1 MTQMQSDDLDFDF
14 TEDEMYRALRLVASE
29 AEAREQAAAF
39 AAAYAPG
46 MNWGTSEHALLLLS
60 LGSES
65 ARTRVERIRRAMQE
79 SRRDTWLQ
87 QQHAERVGEADALAR
102 WADVLAAEDEDWTR
116 RLSELRRQLQ
126 EEGKLGGGSERD

>member
-1 MTQMQSDDLDFDF
+1 MQSDDLDFDF
-14 TEDEMYRALRLVASE
+14 TEDEMYCALRLVVSD

-39 AAAYAPG
+39 AAAHAPG
-46 MNWGTSEHALLLLS
+46 MDWATSESTLFLLS

-65 ARTRVERIRRAMQE
+65 GRTRVDRIRRAIQE

-87 QQHAERVGEADALAR
+87 QQHAARVGEAEALAR
-102 WADVLAAEDEDWTR
+102 WADVLAREDADWTR

-126 EEGKLGGGSERD
+126 EEGKLGGPERD

>member
-1 MTQMQSDDLDFDF
+1 MQSDDLDFDF

-29 AEAREQAAAF
+29 AEAREQAVAF
-39 AAAYAPG
+39 AAANAPG
-46 MNWGTSEHALLLLS
+46 MDWATSEHALLLLS

-65 ARTRVERIRRAMQE
+65 ASTRVQRIRRAMQE

-87 QQHAERVGEADALAR
+87 KQYQERVGQADALAR
-102 WADVLAAEDEDWTR
+102 WADVLAGEDEDWNR

-126 EEGKLGGGSERD
+126 EEGKLGGGPEH

>member
-1 MTQMQSDDLDFDF
+1 MQSDDLDFDF

-39 AAAYAPG
+39 AAADVPG
-46 MNWGTSEHALLLLS
+46 MNWATSEHLLLLLS

-65 ARTRVERIRRAMQE
+65 ARTRVNRIRVALQD
-79 SRRDTWLQ
+79 SRRETWLRE
-87 QQHAERVGEADALAR
+87 QHAERVGEADAVAR

-116 RLSELRRQLQ
+116 RLSELRRQLGE
-126 EEGKLGGGSERD
+126 EEGKLGGGPERD

>member
-1 MTQMQSDDLDFDF
+1 MQSDDLDFDF

-39 AAAYAPG
+39 AAAHAPG
-46 MNWGTSEHALLLLS
+46 MDWATSESTLFLLS

-65 ARTRVERIRRAMQE
+65 GCTRVERIRRAIQE
-79 SRRDTWLQ
+79 SRRDTWLRE
-87 QQHAERVGEADALAR
+87 QHAERVGEADALAR

-116 RLSELRRQLQ
+116 RLSEFRRQL
-126 EEGKLGGGSERD
+126 EEGKLGGGPEPD